1 MRTIAKAFALES
13 RFLTKST
20 IIKEL
25 LCVVVTTVAMMT
37 LCTTAVAESAEQ
49 RVGRVY
55 PNWKEDW
62 EQWNNKK
69 LVSEYDLEMK
79 ALVVGVVEHE
89 SRFQGNVGE
98 KYRGLMQISTSKDV
112 LKFVGVSKDELYDE
126 RVNIKCGVKMLR
138 YYLEKSEGNMERA
151 LCMYGCGEG
160 NSRKRKTYCR
170 AGQEIYI
177 LYKKYKAMFE
187 QEEMNSLLFNEL
199 EDRRAELDNL
209 IVLTES
215 ANSEMRTYYKM
226 RIKNVEE
233 EISELEK
240 MLG

>member
-1 MRTIAKAFALES
+1 MK
-13 RFLTKST
+13 K
-20 IIKEL
+20 L
-25 LCVVVTTVAMMT
+25 LCVIITVIAMMMI
-37 LCTTAVAESAEQ
+37 CTTAVAETAEQ
-49 RVGRVY
+49 RVERAY

-62 EQWNNKK
+62 EQWNNKE
-69 LVSEYDLEMK
+69 LVDKYDLEMR

-89 SRFQGNVGE
+89 SRFQGNVGT
-98 KYRGLMQISTSKDV
+98 KYRGLMQISTSGDV
-112 LKFVGVSKDELYDE
+112 LKFLGVSKDELYDE
-126 RVNIKCGVKMLR
+126 KTNIKCGVKMLR
-138 YYLEKSEGNMERA
+138 YYLERSEGNVERA

-160 NSRKRKTYCR
+160 NSRKRKTYCK

-187 QEEMNSLLFNEL
+187 QEEMNSLLLNEL

-215 ANSEMRTYYKM
+215 ANSKMRIYYKM